1 MMVPIFQAAAFVF
14 LAVAALEGLRALRML
29 FERRRSDAL
38 EAVAAAGLIACV
50 GLILVVVSR

>member
-1 MMVPIFQAAAFVF
+1 MVPIFQAAAFVF